1 MVKKTGFSFLSH
13 DKKTTIHGKKWAP
26 ADGNYRSAAWA
37 WASSR

>member
-26 ADGNYRSAAWA
+26 ADGNYRSETWVR
-37 WASSR
+37 ASWR